1 MSILDELDIYDEK
14 KNEEPQNLDENDKK
28 NKNKKEEDNNKE
40 NSNNES
46 IDFTEDYIERLI
58 KRIIDSSLKD
68 NNTNLEDKIDT
79 LITLTKETNSKIQ
92 NLSFKNINKELETTE
107 KTIEEIRETV
117 YDQLLNYQKNVTDT
131 VAERFKIMLENL
143 IEVTSKL
150 REINIILNENLS
162 IDNFI
167 NKVSENKNKNN
178 RKSNFIIYTLLLI
191 FTISNNSG
199 KVILKLS
206 ISKIF
211 ISLFIFK

>member
-28 NKNKKEEDNNKE
+28 NKNKKEEDNNK
-40 NSNNES
+40 ES

-167 NKVSENKNKNN
+167 NKISENKKNK
-178 RKSNFIIYTLLLI
+178 KSNFMIYT
-191 FTISNNSG
+191 
-199 KVILKLS
+199 VIL
-206 ISKIF
+206 
-211 ISLFIFK
+211 LFGLLGLVIFKFKMR

>member
-150 REINIILNENLS
+150 REINIILNENLN

-167 NKVSENKNKNN
+167 NKTPEKRNSK
-178 RKSNFIIYTLLLI
+178 KSNFMIYT
-191 FTISNNSG
+191 
-199 KVILKLS
+199 VIL
-206 ISKIF
+206 
-211 ISLFIFK
+211 LFGLLGLVIFKLKMR

>member
-14 KNEEPQNLDENDKK
+14 KNEEPQNLDENDEK
-28 NKNKKEEDNNKE
+28 NKNKKEEDNNK
-40 NSNNES
+40 ES

-150 REINIILNENLS
+150 REINIILNENLG

-191 FTISNNSG
+191 FG
-199 KVILKLS
+199 ILGLV
-206 ISKIF
+206 
-211 ISLFIFK
+211 IFKLKMR

>member
-150 REINIILNENLS
+150 REIKAVL
-162 IDNFI
+162 
-167 NKVSENKNKNN
+167 
-178 RKSNFIIYTLLLI
+178 
-191 FTISNNSG
+191 
-199 KVILKLS
+199 
-206 ISKIF
+206 
-211 ISLFIFK
+211 

>member
-167 NKVSENKNKNN
+167 NKVSKNKKNK
-178 RKSNFIIYTLLLI
+178 KSNFMIYT
-191 FTISNNSG
+191 
-199 KVILKLS
+199 VIL
-206 ISKIF
+206 
-211 ISLFIFK
+211 LFGLLGLVIFKLKMR

>member
-167 NKVSENKNKNN
+167 NKVSENKKNK
-178 RKSNFIIYTLLLI
+178 KSNFMIYT
-191 FTISNNSG
+191 
-199 KVILKLS
+199 VIL
-206 ISKIF
+206 
-211 ISLFIFK
+211 LFGLLGLVIFKFKMR

>member
-28 NKNKKEEDNNKE
+28 NKNKREEDNNKE

-167 NKVSENKNKNN
+167 NKISENKKNK
-178 RKSNFIIYTLLLI
+178 KSNFMIYT
-191 FTISNNSG
+191 
-199 KVILKLS
+199 VIL
-206 ISKIF
+206 
-211 ISLFIFK
+211 LFGLLGLVIFKLKMR

>member
-14 KNEEPQNLDENDKK
+14 KNEEPQNLDENDEK
-28 NKNKKEEDNNKE
+28 NKNKKEEDNNK
-40 NSNNES
+40 ES

-167 NKVSENKNKNN
+167 NKVSENKKNK
-178 RKSNFIIYTLLLI
+178 KSNFMIYTVIVLFGLLGL
-191 FTISNNSG
+191 
-199 KVILKLS
+199 V
-206 ISKIF
+206 
-211 ISLFIFK
+211 IFKLKMR

>member
-167 NKVSENKNKNN
+167 NKVSENKKNK
-178 RKSNFIIYTLLLI
+178 KSNFMIYT
-191 FTISNNSG
+191 
-199 KVILKLS
+199 VILLFGLLGLV
-206 ISKIF
+206 IF
-211 ISLFIFK
+211 IL

>member
-167 NKVSENKNKNN
+167 NKVSENEKNK
-178 RKSNFIIYTLLLI
+178 KSNFMIYT
-191 FTISNNSG
+191 
-199 KVILKLS
+199 VIL
-206 ISKIF
+206 
-211 ISLFIFK
+211 LFGLLGLVIFKLKMR

>member
-58 KRIIDSSLKD
+58 KRIIVSSLKD
-68 NNTNLEDKIDT
+68 NNTNLEDKIDI

-167 NKVSENKNKNN
+167 NKVSENKKNK
-178 RKSNFIIYTLLLI
+178 KSNFMIY
-191 FTISNNSG
+191 S
-199 KVILKLS
+199 VILLFGLLGLVIYKL
-206 ISKIF
+206 KMR
-211 ISLFIFK
+211 

>member
-14 KNEEPQNLDENDKK
+14 KNEEPQNLDEND
-28 NKNKKEEDNNKE
+28 NKKEEDNNKE

-167 NKVSENKNKNN
+167 NKVSENKKNK
-178 RKSNFIIYTLLLI
+178 KSNFMIYT
-191 FTISNNSG
+191 
-199 KVILKLS
+199 VIL
-206 ISKIF
+206 
-211 ISLFIFK
+211 LFGLLGLVIFKLKMR